1 MVTRTGGA
9 DPRQIDAK
17 TSALMRR
24 QSHGMEYKLMLI
36 PAVKLMFNPALKL
49 CLVDVLKASYVIVHL
64 RRCNSTVLT
73 GIEVEKQIE
82 S

>member
-36 PAVKLMFNPALKL
+36 PAVKLMLNPALKL

-64 RRCNSTVLT
+64 LKKMQQHSIDWNR
-73 GIEVEKQIE
+73 GGKAD
-82 S
+82 